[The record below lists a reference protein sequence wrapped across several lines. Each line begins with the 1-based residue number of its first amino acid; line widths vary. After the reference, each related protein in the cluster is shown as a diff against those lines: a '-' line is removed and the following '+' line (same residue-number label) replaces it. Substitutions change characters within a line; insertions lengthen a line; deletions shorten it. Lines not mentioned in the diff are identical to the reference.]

1 MNLLPSPALP
11 CAYVP
16 LILSSAWAFVFDIG
30 LSLHKSGT
38 DTQSLCIF
46 LFPYLSFTS
55 WYWATFNGV
64 FYLSGKT
71 ARLFRGSLLMDWA
84 KTLCVAGGIAMFN
97 FVGFAWLQ
105 AVTRTTNLLQ
115 ISLFVLC
122 SLLIP
127 CFILHVFEICKRRD
141 QPSFS

>member
-11 CAYVP
+11 YTYVP
-16 LILSSAWAFVFDIG
+16 MILSSAWAFIFDMG
-30 LSLHKSGT
+30 LSIHKSGA
-38 DTQSLCIF
+38 DSQMLCIF
-46 LFPYLSFTS
+46 FFPYLSFTA

-64 FYLSGKT
+64 FYLSDKT
-71 ARLFRGSLLMDWA
+71 ARLFRGSLLMDCA
-84 KTLCVAGGIAMFN
+84 KTLCVAGGVSMFN

-105 AVTRTTNLLQ
+105 AATRTTNIFQ

-127 CFILHVFEICKRRD
+127 CSFLAFKICKRRG